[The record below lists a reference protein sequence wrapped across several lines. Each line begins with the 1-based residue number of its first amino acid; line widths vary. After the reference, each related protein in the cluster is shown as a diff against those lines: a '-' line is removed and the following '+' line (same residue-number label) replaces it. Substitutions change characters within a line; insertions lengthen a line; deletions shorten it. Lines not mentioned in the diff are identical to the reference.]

1 MNTKKLNLALIL
13 PVLLSFFVMSFV
25 DLVGIGVD
33 RAKADFELSDTMAQL
48 IPSAAFLWFFLL
60 SVPVG
65 IFQDRFG
72 KRRTLNL
79 GMGITAIG
87 LIIPFIL
94 YSFPVLLL
102 GFAFLGIGN
111 TIIQVSANPLL
122 ISVVPSRRASSAMSF
137 SQFIKSIGSMAGA
150 PLAGLAAAQFG
161 DWKIVMLAFGLVSV
175 LSVIWLGATKI
186 EEVTGKENPATVG
199 SSFKLLRNGVIL
211 SMVLAIFLVVG
222 IDVGVN
228 STSGQFLMNKLGME
242 QTLAESGRSFYFFG
256 KLLGTF
262 AGAMLLTW
270 LSSRK
275 FLIWTSVLLLI
286 AIVVL
291 IFNPVHV
298 TALALVFL
306 IGLFAA
312 NIFPLVFSITVKRYP
327 ERANEISGLMM
338 MAVSGGAVVPLLI
351 GWLTDMVSIT
361 VGMFVLV
368 ASALYILVV
377 SLTVKDQKQTP

>member
-351 GWLTDMVSIT
+351 GWLTDTVSIT

-368 ASALYILVV
+368 ASALYILVA

>member
-1 MNTKKLNLALIL
+1 MNDKKLNLKIIL

-25 DLVGIGVD
+25 DLVGISVD
-33 RAKADFELSDTMAQL
+33 RAKADFDLSDTMAQL

-65 IFQDRFG
+65 IFQDRYG

-79 GMGITAIG
+79 GMAITALG
-87 LIIPFIL
+87 LIVPYIL

-102 GFAFLGIGN
+102 AFAFLGIGN

-122 ISVVPSRRASSAMSF
+122 ISVVPSNRASSAMSF

-150 PLAGLAAAQFG
+150 PLAGLFAAQFG
-161 DWKIVMLAFGLVSV
+161 DWKLVLLVFGAVSLLSV
-175 LSVIWLGATKI
+175 LLLGAIKI
-186 EEVTGKENPATVG
+186 EEVTGKETPATMG
-199 SSFKLLRNGVIL
+199 SSFKLLKNKVIL
-211 SMVLAIFLVVG
+211 SMVLCIFLVVG

-242 QTLAESGRSFYFFG
+242 QTLAESGRSIYFFG

-262 AGAMLLTW
+262 AGAMLLAW
-270 LSSRK
+270 FASRK
-275 FLIWTSVLLLI
+275 FLIWTSILLLVAII
-286 AIVVL
+286 AL
-291 IFNPVHV
+291 ILNPVQN
-298 TALALVFL
+298 TALVIIFL

-312 NIFPLVFSITVKRYP
+312 NIFPLVFSITVEKYP

-338 MAVSGGAVVPLLI
+338 MSISGGAVVPLLI
-351 GWLTDMVSIT
+351 GWLTDTVSIT
-361 VGMFVLV
+361 VGMFVLA
-368 ASALYILVV
+368 ASAAYIIIA
-377 SLTVKDQKQTP
+377 SLTVQEKRKQ